1 MKGQSQLLIFGIF
14 SVVIVLIS
22 IIMPPTSQPIEYHQF
37 IDQRIY
43 FGIPNFFNVVSNIFL
58 LLSGLTGIVFLLR
71 PREFLVNKT
80 FIKLSER
87 WPYFILF
94 LSVILASLASTYY
107 HLAPDNSRLVWD
119 RLPIAIGMM
128 TLLSIVLI
136 ERISINIGFISL
148 PFLILF
154 GIGSVL
160 YWYWSELYGSGNLNY
175 YIVVQFY
182 SILAIILLGKYFSSR
197 YTRGADIYVV
207 IIFYAFAKIA
217 ETVDHE
223 IFNLGQVI
231 SGHSVKHL
239 FVGLAVFRII
249 YMLQKRRPL

>member
-1 MKGQSQLLIFGIF
+1 M
-14 SVVIVLIS
+14 
-22 IIMPPTSQPIEYHQF
+22 
-37 IDQRIY
+37 
-43 FGIPNFFNVVSNIFL
+43 
-58 LLSGLTGIVFLLR
+58 
-71 PREFLVNKT
+71 
-80 FIKLSER
+80 
-87 WPYFILF
+87 
-94 LSVILASLASTYY
+94 
-107 HLAPDNSRLVWD
+107 
-119 RLPIAIGMM
+119 
-128 TLLSIVLI
+128 I

-207 IIFYAFAKIA
+207 IIFYTFAKIA